1 MPLPYLPDFVSSR
14 TRFVTMDPNKTPP
27 TMVNVEIQCGKDM
40 AFSQVLLSNIFDKEN
55 SCLIKT
61 RERALELG
69 LEINAMISDKDQD

>member
-1 MPLPYLPDFVSSR
+1 
-14 TRFVTMDPNKTPP
+14 
-27 TMVNVEIQCGKDM
+27 MVNVEIQCGKDM

-69 LEINAMISDKDQD
+69 LELDVLISDKDQDE